1 MAPRD
6 NILSVNNLHVSY
18 PGNRDVL
25 RGVSFSINR
34 GHLVSIVGTNGA
46 GKTTLFNAI
55 SGMIGYDDGKITGG
69 EIDFKG
75 KRINNL
81 TPMQIIRE
89 GIVHVLE
96 GRREFS
102 SLTIEENLGMGAFTR
117 HGGPS
122 KTGSEMIYHYFPA
135 LFPKKKTIAADCGPG
150 ELQMLAIGRALM
162 ARPELILLDEP
173 YQRISPILAEDLF
186 TAISRIN
193 REKGITFMFIE
204 RTPSMSF
211 QITDDVLLISGG
223 EISRPDKS
231 MIDSSGLIARL

>member
-1 MAPRD
+1 MDSRD

-18 PGNRDVL
+18 PGNMDML
-25 RGVSFSINR
+25 RGVSFSIKK
-34 GHLVSIVGTNGA
+34 GHMVSLVGTNGA

-55 SGMIGYDDGKITGG
+55 SGMIGYDGGKITGG
-69 EIDFKG
+69 EINFKG

-81 TPMQIIRE
+81 SPMQIIRE

-102 SLTIEENLGMGAFTR
+102 SLAIEENLSLGAFAR
-117 HGGPS
+117 HGIPS
-122 KTGSEMIYHYFPA
+122 KTGIEMIYRYFPA

-162 ARPELILLDEP
+162 AQPELILLDEP
-173 YQRISPILAEDLF
+173 YQRISPIIAKDLF

-193 REKGITFMFIE
+193 REKGITFMFVE
-204 RTPSMSF
+204 RAPSMSF
-211 QITDDVLLISGG
+211 QVTDDVLLISDGG
-223 EISRPDKS
+223 ISRPDKN
-231 MIDSSGLIARL
+231 MIDSSGLSAR